1 MTMAKI
7 TADDRARLH
16 RILDAV
22 IDRNEAG
29 KSSFFDYSGNV
40 NAVVTEL
47 YDGEWNPKQEPVRH
61 FCFIGGNR
69 YFGDSL
75 ESMENAVCGN

>member
-1 MTMAKI
+1 MAKI

-61 FCFIGGNR
+61 FWFIGR
-69 YFGDSL
+69 DYGDGL
-75 ESMENAVCGN
+75 EVMEEALCKHKTAE